1 MGIKDAVAKNFFGR
15 RDVLAAILDYL
26 LYDGMDVVRDSQLQ
40 EVNDAY
46 YRIVQM
52 PDGKFRTDN
61 RYRDK
66 LFEYTDGVN
75 IMSVGLELQAHDDRH
90 MVERVMVYD
99 SRRFVQLKDEHR
111 MHPIINIVLSFDRS
125 RRSYPCRLS
134 DMFIGD
140 NLLASAL
147 SFDYGYISMNI
158 YDMAEKTEMFPCTEL
173 QDVLY
178 LFKTETNR
186 DLFVD
191 ALTKGKCGGCL
202 SRDAAL
208 VCAVFLGLD
217 LKIDND
223 KDKIDMCKAWRD
235 IKKDERKIGRE
246 QGFRHGRKTGI
257 REGMAIGEANTLR
270 NLVIRLLGQSR
281 TLLDIC
287 DITGM
292 SSETVEQIAA
302 EVQV

>member
-1 MGIKDAVAKNFFGR
+1 MGVKDATAKNFFGR
-15 RDVLAAILDYL
+15 KDVMAAILDYL
-26 LYDGMDVVRDSQLQ
+26 LYDGRDVVRESQLR

-46 YRIVQM
+46 YSIVQT
-52 PDGKFRTDN
+52 PDGKFKTDN

-66 LFEYTDGVN
+66 LFEYMEGESV
-75 IMSVGLELQAHDDRH
+75 ISVGLELQTRDDRH

-99 SRRFVQLKDEHR
+99 SRRFAQLNAEHR
-111 MHPIINIVLSFDRS
+111 MHPIINVVLSFDRS
-125 RRSYPCRLS
+125 RRSHPCRLS
-134 DMFIGD
+134 DMFIGG
-140 NLLASAL
+140 NLLANGL

-158 YDMAEKTEMFPCTEL
+158 YDMAEKIEMFPCAEL

-178 LFKTETNR
+178 LFKTETNSER
-186 DLFVD
+186 FVD
-191 ALTKGKCGGCL
+191 ALTTGKCGGCL

-208 VCAVFLGLD
+208 VFAVFLGLD

-223 KDKIDMCKAWRD
+223 MEKIDMCKAWRD
-235 IKKDERKIGRE
+235 IKKDERKIGRK
-246 QGFRHGRKTGI
+246 QGFRHGRKTGL
-257 REGMAIGEANTLR
+257 REGVAIGEANTLR

-292 SSETVEQIAA
+292 SSDAVEQIAA